1 MWNPNLDAQLNV
13 ASDGKEA
20 EPATRSLSTTE
31 YCNPTPP
38 TLETELRCTVD
49 YNLVHSGT
57 SVCQWTYVIKNLR
70 ASPFLLRRSLGGGMI
85 ASA

>member
-1 MWNPNLDAQLNV
+1 MWDSNLDSQLNV

-31 YCNPTPP
+31 YCSPTPP

-49 YNLVHSGT
+49 YNLISTFRHLGVSMD
-57 SVCQWTYVIKNLR
+57 LR
-70 ASPFLLRRSLGGGMI
+70 D
-85 ASA
+85 